1 MRTQLQVLSKFKIL
15 VLLSLFSCLSLSLS
29 AQLVSGQ
36 IVDRA
41 TQTPVPNASVVAGRE
56 SKGAIADIDGNFTLD
71 LKGAKSFTVSV
82 VGYKDQTIA
91 ASGNLTFKVELE
103 SAQTSMEE
111 VVVVGYGTQKKAN
124 LTGAVTTVDVNKTLG
139 SRAIPDVARGL
150 QGAVPGL
157 TITTATGDLGTDPK
171 IRLRGLVGSLNTGA
185 DGAKPLILVDNVE
198 IPSLQLINPED
209 IESISVLKD
218 AASASIYGTR
228 GAFGVILITTK
239 SGKKGA
245 PSRISYSN
253 NLSWAKPTV
262 MPTLSS
268 GADNSE
274 ASLSALR
281 RFNPN
286 ASSVSI
292 IGYSVDSTT
301 IVKMREWDA
310 QYGGQDLGNEMVKGR
325 DWDIIGGKLF
335 FYRSWQPDKMYMK
348 EYTLMQKHD
357 INVTGGS
364 EKTSYNLGLGY
375 MNQNGVLK
383 VNPDKFDR
391 YNMTLGINSSVNDW
405 VDVRGKVM
413 YSRTKN
419 ETPFIFSATQ
429 YGPWYY
435 LYRWPANYPY
445 GTYEGK
451 PFRGTIAEVE
461 QAKLDKT
468 TDALA
473 RISAGATFKIL
484 PGLTVDADYTYT
496 SVNTHLHQTG
506 GGTQAYDFWSFNGTA
521 LNYTNFQNVSFNK
534 VRYYSEWNDRNTG
547 RAFATYNKKISNHSF
562 KLIAGGDLEIS
573 KFTTQSSERRNL
585 LDPNYGQIGLATG
598 DQFVT
603 GSSSHWST
611 LGFFGRLNYD
621 YKSKFLLEL
630 NGRYDGSSRFPINQ
644 LWGFFPSVSAGYVL
658 TEEEFM
664 KSIYEYLSF
673 LKIRGSYGSVGNQAV
688 GGNRFLSVMNSS
700 NSGWILPAGNALTLS
715 TPSAL
720 SPTLTWE
727 TIQTIDVGVDA
738 RFFKNKLGISFDWF
752 QRTTSD
758 MIGAGVTLPSSYGA
772 GSPVRNYG
780 ELTGKG
786 WELAVDFN
794 HTFDN
799 KLQITVGGVLSDAV
813 ERITKFANTT
823 KSIPGAIA
831 AINTTYYEGMT
842 LGEIWGFETQG
853 LFTESDFS
861 GRDAAGRYIYSKGVA
876 SQTRLETGSFLFGP
890 GDVRYKDLN
899 GDGEIYFGT
908 NTVDNPG
915 DKKIIG
921 NSTPR
926 FQYGFRLDAN
936 WFNFDFAIYMQGVA
950 KRELWASG
958 PIVFP
963 GFRGS
968 EAWYAHQMDYWT
980 TSNPDAFYPRPTDY
994 GATVDRWN
1002 FQPQTRYLLNM
1013 AYLRMKNITLG
1024 YTLPASIS
1032 GRLKMSKARIY
1043 FNGEN
1048 LLTFDKLGDVPIDP
1062 EIDFS
1067 QTQLNNDRAGFG
1079 RVYPYRKTF
1088 SFGLQVTF

>member
-1 MRTQLQVLSKFKIL
+1 MRANLQDLSKFKVL
-15 VLLSLFSCLSLSLS
+15 VLFSLFICLSISVC
-29 AQLVSGQ
+29 AQTITGQ
-36 IVDRA
+36 IIDKS
-41 TQTPVPNASVVAGRE
+41 TQKAVVNASVVAGKNT
-56 SKGAIADIDGNFTLD
+56 KGAISDESGNFSLTIN
-71 LKGAKSFTVSV
+71 GERTITVSS
-82 VGYKDQTIA
+82 VGYKPQTIPITTGA
-91 ASGNLTFKVELE
+91 TYQVELE
-103 SAQTSMEE
+103 ATESNMEE

-171 IRLRGLVGSLNTGA
+171 IRLRGLVGSLNTGV

-209 IESISVLKD
+209 IQSISVLKD

-239 SGKKGA
+239 SGKKGS
-245 PSRISYSN
+245 PNRISYSN
-253 NLSWAKPTV
+253 NLAWSKPTV
-262 MPTLSS
+262 MPSLSS

-292 IGYSVDSTT
+292 IGYSVDSAT

-310 QYGGQDLGNEMVKGR
+310 QYGGQDLGDDMVKGR

-348 EYTLMQKHD
+348 DWTLMQKHD

-375 MNQNGVLK
+375 MNQGGVLK

-391 YNMTLGINSSVNDW
+391 YNLTLGINSSVNDW
-405 VDVRGKVM
+405 IDVRGKVI
-413 YSRTKN
+413 YSKTNN

-473 RISAGATFKIL
+473 RISAGATLKIL

-496 SVNTHLHQTG
+496 SINTHLHQTG
-506 GGTQAYDFWSFNGTA
+506 GGTMAYDFWSFNGTA
-521 LNYTNFQNVSFNK
+521 LNYTNYQNVSFNK

-547 RAFATYNKKISNHSF
+547 RAFATYNKKLGDHSF
-562 KLIAGGDLEIS
+562 KLIAGGDVEIS
-573 KFTTQSSERRNL
+573 RLTNQSSERRNL

-603 GSSSHWST
+603 GGSSHWST

-630 NGRYDGSSRFPINQ
+630 NGRYDGSSRFPINE

-658 TEEEFM
+658 TEESFM
-664 KSIYEYLSF
+664 NPVKDYLSF
-673 LKIRGSYGSVGNQAV
+673 FKIRGSYGSVGNQAV

-700 NSGWILPAGNALTLS
+700 NSGWILPTGNALTLS

-727 TIQTIDVGVDA
+727 TIETLDFGADA
-738 RFFKNKLGISFDWF
+738 RFFGNKLGVSFDWF

-786 WELAVDFN
+786 WELAIDFN
-794 HTFDN
+794 HTFPN
-799 KLQITVGGVLSDAV
+799 KLQITLGAVLSDAT
-813 ERITKFANTT
+813 EKITKFANTT
-823 KSIPGAIA
+823 KSIPGTIA
-831 AINTTYYEGMT
+831 GINTTYYEGMM
-842 LGEIWGFETQG
+842 LGEIWGFETDR
-853 LFTESDFS
+853 LFTESDFN
-861 GRDAAGRYIYSKGVA
+861 GRDAAGRYIYGKGIA
-876 SQTRLETGSFLFGP
+876 SQTKLESGSFMFGP
-890 GDVRYKDLN
+890 GDVKYKDLN

-908 NTVDNPG
+908 NTIGDPG

-926 FQYGFRLDAN
+926 YQYGIRLDAN
-936 WFNFDFAIYMQGVA
+936 WMGFDFALYMQGVG

-958 PIVFP
+958 PVVFP

-968 EAWYAHQMDYWT
+968 EAWYAHQMDYWET
-980 TSNPDAFYPRPTDY
+980 DNPNAFYPRPTDY
-994 GATVDRWN
+994 GATVDRWD

-1024 YTLPASIS
+1024 YTIPAKIS
-1032 GRLKMSKARIY
+1032 GRLKMNRARVY
-1043 FNGEN
+1043 VNGEN
-1048 LLTFDKLGDVPIDP
+1048 LLTFDKLGEVPIDP

-1079 RVYPYRKTF
+1079 RVYPYRKTI
-1088 SFGLQVTF
+1088 SVGVQVTF